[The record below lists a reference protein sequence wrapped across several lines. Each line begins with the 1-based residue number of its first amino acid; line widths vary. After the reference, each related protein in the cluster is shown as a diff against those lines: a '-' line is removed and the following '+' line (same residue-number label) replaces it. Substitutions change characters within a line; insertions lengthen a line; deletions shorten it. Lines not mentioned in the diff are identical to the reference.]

1 VFLVYRLPREPSAPR
16 IAVWRKLRRLGVAQ
30 LVDGLVSLPLDAR
43 NKERLEWLAD
53 EVIESG
59 GEASIWLADP
69 SSSLDERT
77 IVAKL
82 SADIAGEYRAV
93 AAAASAAQESDPAT
107 QRRTLARLRR
117 ELARIRQRDY
127 FPPADGEKARRLV
140 VDLG

>member
-1 VFLVYRLPREPSAPR
+1 M
-16 IAVWRKLRRLGVAQ
+16 
-30 LVDGLVSLPLDAR
+30 DGLVSLPLDAR

-93 AAAASAAQESDPAT
+93 AAAASAAHESDPAT